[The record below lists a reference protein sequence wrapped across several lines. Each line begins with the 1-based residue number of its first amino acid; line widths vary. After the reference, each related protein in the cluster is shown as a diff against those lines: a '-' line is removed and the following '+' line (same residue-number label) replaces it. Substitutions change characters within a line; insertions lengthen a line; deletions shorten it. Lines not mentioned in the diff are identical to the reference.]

1 MCSQEELVHIQ
12 NGFLHDV
19 RSDGRGTEELRSIV
33 LETGQ
38 LVQASGSARLKLGL
52 TDVLVAVKVE
62 LGTPSPDRPD
72 CGNIFFAVECSP
84 CANPQFQGRG
94 GDELSAE
101 YAKGLERSMYAG
113 LTGRGNGVD
122 LTALCVTSGK
132 ICWML
137 YVDALVLNMDGNI
150 LDALSIASRAALADT
165 SIPTVEVQTAEDPS
179 DEPELEVLDDNAVKL
194 DTSNVP
200 IILTISQVGTVLAV
214 DLTAEEELC
223 STSSLQVAVN
233 NKGRLC
239 SATQR
244 GSSGI
249 NPGMIQEMASKAQ
262 ALGPEV
268 IAVLDSFLR
277 SSKMATD

>member
-1 MCSQEELVHIQ
+1 MYIRE
-12 NGFLHDV
+12 GFVQDV
-19 RSDGRGTEELRSIV
+19 RSDGRNTEELRSIV

-38 LVQASGSARLKLGL
+38 LVQASGSARLRLGF

-62 LGTPSPDRPD
+62 LGTPSLDRPD

-94 GDELSAE
+94 GDELGAE
-101 YAKGLERSMYAG
+101 YAKGLERSMQAG
-113 LTGRGNGVD
+113 LTGRGGGLD

-132 ICWML
+132 ICWLL

-150 LDALSIASRAALADT
+150 LDALSIATRAALTDT
-165 SIPTVEVQTAEDPS
+165 SIPSVEVQAAEDPS

-200 IILTISQVGTVLAV
+200 IMLTVSQVGTALAV

-223 STSSLQVAVN
+223 TSAALHVAVTPT
-233 NKGRLC
+233 GRLC
-239 SATQR
+239 SASQR

-249 NPGMIQEMASKAQ
+249 NPGVLQEMMSKAQ
-262 ALGPEV
+262 RLGPEI
-268 IAVLDSFLR
+268 IAVLDSFMHT
-277 SSKMATD
+277 SSMAVD